1 MGGPLAARAGAQVHV
16 HKMEFVSGWMR
27 KFQSEEDE
35 KGWSLLV
42 GVSKNLSDMIKT
54 LEELHQEEDIRGVF
68 KTISSLVSSVTCT
81 ITASF
86 YQSCRIGIFLA
97 V

>member
-1 MGGPLAARAGAQVHV
+1 MGGPLAARGGAQV
-16 HKMEFVSGWMR
+16 HKMEFISRWMR

-35 KGWSLLV
+35 KGWSLMV
-42 GVSKNLSDMIKT
+42 GMSKNLSDMIKT
-54 LEELHQEEDIRGVF
+54 LEELRQEEDIKGVF
-68 KTISSLVSSVTCT
+68 KTISSLVSSATCT
-81 ITASF
+81 IIIASF